1 MELRKNIYDSS
12 CLEVNEQGILQL
24 WSNLF
29 QRHIPIAGLD
39 ELDSF
44 VIYTV

>member
-1 MELRKNIYDSS
+1 METKNNPFVAS
-12 CLEVNEQGILQL
+12 CLEVNEQGKLQL

-29 QRHIPIAGLD
+29 QRNIAIAGLD
-39 ELDSF
+39 ELNDL